1 MPAPSQEDSRDRR
14 RRQNRESQRRWRER
28 YRHSKPDD
36 VKKPKGTLP
45 DADETLDIKTP
56 PMSDMQSRPQS
67 RHLQQLLEPPD
78 HSSYFDQQTWM
89 QDHPAGQ
96 HDAHISWPAMD
107 VNFDL
112 HDGERCTSTLT
123 QNNELSRESPINGYL
138 NGVDKAPVQA
148 SSEFFV
154 SPQVREQFSHF
165 SSTGTCHPALLTP
178 PTSSSSTSIGPA
190 YEQSNFG
197 GRCRETESASAAVET
212 IRDVQLLYS
221 IGVKAGFLKPDE
233 KVKYYLAAMKRIYH
247 KAPTLMDEDDE
258 GLSGSEIDEW
268 GDGALSD
275 GGKLG
280 LPPLQY

>member
-1 MPAPSQEDSRDRR
+1 
-14 RRQNRESQRRWRER
+14 
-28 YRHSKPDD
+28 
-36 VKKPKGTLP
+36 
-45 DADETLDIKTP
+45 
-56 PMSDMQSRPQS
+56 MQSRPQS

-178 PTSSSSTSIGPA
+178 PTSSSSTVRIENP
-190 YEQSNFG
+190 QRLFIN
-197 GRCRETESASAAVET
+197 T
-212 IRDVQLLYS
+212 ILTIKIEYRSSLRTIQLWRS
-221 IGVKAGFLKPDE
+221 V
-233 KVKYYLAAMKRIYH
+233 
-247 KAPTLMDEDDE
+247 
-258 GLSGSEIDEW
+258 
-268 GDGALSD
+268 
-275 GGKLG
+275 
-280 LPPLQY
+280 